1 MNSAFK
7 HHLEEQL
14 AGIRE
19 AGTYKDERVIMTPQ
33 NAVIRVADGEPVLN
47 FCANN
52 YLGLAKHPDVIEYTS
67 DILYGSL

>member
-14 AGIRE
+14 AGIHE